1 MIVTENTKA
10 LAADIITY
18 WNIFEK
24 HDQGTW
30 VDIDNVS
37 DLKVKTKTAEGREW
51 KVCNTTMCAAGT
63 AVFLS
68 STKAEFMKVAVK
80 FNTDDSWWSEEGAN
94 LLGLNDREARGL
106 FMIAN
111 NEKARALM
119 QFIADGD
126 ANGFSAYR
134 AENIPQHW

>member
-1 MIVTENTKA
+1 MIVTEQTKT

-18 WNIFEK
+18 WNLFER
-24 HDQGTW
+24 HDQSEW
-30 VDIDNVS
+30 VNLSGVD
-37 DLKVKTKTAEGREW
+37 DLKVKTKSVDGREW

-68 STKAEFMKVAVK
+68 STKAEFKRVAVE
-80 FNTDDSWWSEEGAN
+80 FNTNDTYWSEEGAS
-94 LLGLNDREARGL
+94 LLGLDEKESYDL

-111 NEKARALM
+111 NNKARDLM

-126 ANGFSAYR
+126 VNGFKAYR
-134 AENIPQHW
+134 VASLPSNW